1 MDNNNL
7 ENRIE
12 FSKTLAFKVDDD
24 MEENDTTLIDW
35 KTEAIITGYTWAY
48 CINKPLGK
56 TKKDSPLKPTK

>member
-1 MDNNNL
+1 
-7 ENRIE
+7 
-12 FSKTLAFKVDDD
+12 

-56 TKKDSPLKPTK
+56 TKKR

>member
-1 MDNNNL
+1 MDSNNL

-56 TKKDSPLKPTK
+56 TKKKIAR